1 LKSEGIVRFTVLS
14 RVAIKFLE
22 VAGAGAASALCA
34 YMLGQFERH
43 PAPAPAPAVIPL
55 SPTAAEH
62 RLPDY
67 QTRAADLTA
76 QVQTPPPAVPNAPT
90 IASAAKLPKLAP
102 AALVRRNQKPGQGVR
117 AEKARTGEPP
127 AIQPGTVASSSA
139 GKPATQTVQP
149 ATAGDQAG
157 NGGEE
162 ERPLVARLTSW
173 FLPENDRIFGE
184 LPRPPMPVGDSLRS
198 AM

>member
-1 LKSEGIVRFTVLS
+1 MRFTVLS

-43 PAPAPAPAVIPL
+43 PAPAPAPAVIQL
-55 SPTAAEH
+55 SPTAAEN

-67 QTRAADLTA
+67 QTHAADLTA
-76 QVQTPPPAVPNAPT
+76 QVQTPP
-90 IASAAKLPKLAP
+90 
-102 AALVRRNQKPGQGVR
+102 RNQKPEQGVR

>member
-1 LKSEGIVRFTVLS
+1 MKLERIVRYTVLS

-43 PAPAPAPAVIPL
+43 PAPAPAPAVIQL
-55 SPTAAEH
+55 SPTAAEN

-67 QTRAADLTA
+67 QTHAADLTA

-90 IASAAKLPKLAP
+90 IASAAMLPKLAP
-102 AALVRRNQKPGQGVR
+102 AALVRRNQKPEQGVR

-157 NGGEE
+157 NGGGEQ
-162 ERPLVARLTSW
+162 RPLV
-173 FLPENDRIFGE
+173 
-184 LPRPPMPVGDSLRS
+184 PRPPALFFPPNPKPFRDPPPPPPPAPRASPHL
-198 AM
+198 